1 MLKWNNNTIGQ
12 GQLRLLFLHFFT
24 YFGWQLWYNR
34 LRGETMFLKR
44 IELAG
49 FKSFA
54 DRTELEFV
62 RGITAVVGPNGSGKS
77 NISDGIRWVLGEQ
90 SAKSLR
96 GGKME
101 DVIFAGSDARK
112 AVNYGEVSLTLD
124 NTSQSLPLDF
134 NEVTVTRR
142 VHRSGDSEYFINKQA
157 CRLKDITELF
167 MDTGIGKEAYSII
180 GQGRIE
186 EILSTKSEDRRGI
199 FEEAS
204 GIVKY
209 KSRKREAEKKLNDT
223 EQNLLRIHDL
233 VSELEDQIEPLRDQS
248 EKAIRYKE
256 LREQLKSNEI
266 SMYVHQIDQ
275 IYVSWTEANQKMEK
289 LKKEQTELATV
300 VNQHDAHLEKHRW
313 ETRKLEE
320 ELEKLQDHLLILS
333 EEFEKCEGHGEVL
346 KERKKN
352 FTANRQQ
359 LTQSI
364 SIQEQRR
371 GDKDAEL
378 NEQREKII
386 QIGAQLYEFQ
396 AKLSAEESR
405 LLGVTGGISSLA
417 EDQLKSELLETL
429 NRMAQARNEIRYS
442 EQQVESLARRLDR
455 LEEERQKWSDQQ
467 GKIVVRK
474 QELTTKLEDTVRE
487 IEEIRTHYAELSQ
500 STKNKQGLLDE
511 AQGMVRKW
519 EQKLDALTSRR
530 DTMKEMANDYDGF
543 MQGVKEV
550 LKAKNRKDLRGIRG
564 AVAEL
569 LKVPAD
575 VEVAIETAL
584 GGALQNIVVDTEADG
599 REAIAF
605 LKKRQLGRS
614 TFLPMNVIKGRSIG
628 EGEQTIL
635 KSAKG
640 FVGIGVDLI
649 QFDSVYQSIFSSLLG
664 NVVIAQ
670 TLEDANHIAAKA
682 QYRFRVVTLEGDV
695 VNPGGSMTGGSLQ
708 KKSTSLLG
716 RQRQIEEL
724 DQEIRTSQNQLT
736 ELRDKTSHMKRD
748 ITDEMMTLEKLRQ
761 SSEQKRIEEQQVR
774 AELNPLEA
782 ESRNVEEQLTMDNQD
797 RGSLLQEQAD
807 SVSKIAEAE
816 QALQMLQQEEA
827 SLQQAIRDAEL
838 SRKANESEKEELQSQ
853 LTDLKV
859 QVASVTQEKQ
869 SLQDQQRRLQQ
880 DLAEADRE
888 LETNRSLLEQL
899 DQDMEAH
906 QQESVQQIELL
917 NDLKLKKQACTEE
930 IDFKRAERAEWLHK
944 LEMEENETRAQRVQ
958 LKQVEEQLHQTEVR
972 VTRLD
977 VELENLLKKLA
988 EEYELSY
995 ELAKERYPV
1004 PEDVLG
1010 TQNRVRELKRE
1021 IASLGD
1027 VNLGAIEEYAR
1038 VSERYEFLSGQ
1049 KNDLIEAKTTLYQ
1062 VIREMDVEMS
1072 KRFKTTFDAIRSHF
1086 VVVFAKLFGGG
1097 RADLILSEPD
1107 NLLDTGIEIVAQPPG
1122 KKQQNLQLLSGGERA
1137 LTAIA
1142 LLFAIINVKPVPF
1155 CVLDEVEA
1163 ALDEANVS
1171 RFAEYLRE
1179 FSEYTQFIVVTHRK
1193 GTMEEAD
1200 VLYGVTM
1207 QEGGVSK
1214 LVSVR
1219 LEDEEEAMV
1228 SA

>member
-1 MLKWNNNTIGQ
+1 
-12 GQLRLLFLHFFT
+12 
-24 YFGWQLWYNR
+24 
-34 LRGETMFLKR
+34 MFLKR
-44 IELAG
+44 IELSG

-101 DVIFAGSDARK
+101 DVIFAGSDARR

-142 VHRSGDSEYFINKQA
+142 VHRSGESEYLINKQP

-209 KSRKREAEKKLNDT
+209 KSRKKEAEKKLSDT

-233 VSELEDQIEPLRDQS
+233 VSELEDQIEPLREQS

-256 LREQLKSNEI
+256 LRETLKSSEI
-266 SMYVHQIDQ
+266 AMYVHQIDQ
-275 IYVSWTEANQKMEK
+275 IYLLWNEASQKLEK
-289 LKKEQTELATV
+289 LVKEQTELSTI

-313 ETRKLEE
+313 ETRRLEE
-320 ELEKLQDHLLILS
+320 ELEKLQESLLVLS

-352 FTANRQQ
+352 YAANYQQ
-359 LTQSI
+359 LSSTI
-364 SIQEQRR
+364 ALQEQRKI
-371 GDKDAEL
+371 DKEAEIS
-378 NEQREKII
+378 EQREKII
-386 QIGAQLYEFQ
+386 QIGAQLFEFQ
-396 AKLSAEESR
+396 AKLTAEEQR
-405 LLGVTGGISSLA
+405 LLGVNGGISSSP
-417 EDQLKSELLETL
+417 EDQLKGELLETL
-429 NRMAQARNEIRYS
+429 NRMAQARNEIRYA
-442 EQQVESLARRLDR
+442 EQQTESIGRRLER
-455 LEEERQKWSDQQ
+455 LDDERQKWAEQRE
-467 GKIVVRK
+467 KITVRK
-474 QELTTKLEDTVRE
+474 QELTLKLETTVKE
-487 IEEIRTHYAELSQ
+487 IEDTRQQYVQLTQ
-500 STKNKQGLLDE
+500 SLKNKQGLLDD
-511 AQGMVRKW
+511 ALGMVRKW

-550 LKAKNRKDLRGIRG
+550 LKAKSRKDLRGIRG

-569 LKVPAD
+569 VKVPAD
-575 VEVAIETAL
+575 VEIAIETAL
-584 GGALQNIVVDTEADG
+584 GGALQNIVVETEADG
-599 REAIAF
+599 REAISF
-605 LKKRQLGRS
+605 LKRRQMGRA
-614 TFLPMNVIKGRSIG
+614 TFLPMNVIRGRSISDN
-628 EGEQTIL
+628 EISSL
-635 KSAKG
+635 RSAKG
-640 FVGIGVDLI
+640 FVGIAVDLVS
-649 QFDSVYQSIFSSLLG
+649 FDSTYQNIFSSLLG
-664 NVVIAQ
+664 NVVVAQ

-682 QYRFRVVTLEGDV
+682 QYRYRVVTLEGDV

-708 KKSTSLLG
+708 KKSTNLLG

-724 DQEIRTSQNQLT
+724 DNEIKHSEQQLSGLRGQTSV
-736 ELRDKTSHMKRD
+736 MKRE
-748 ITDEMMTLEKLRQ
+748 ITDEMMAVEQLRQ
-761 SSEQKRIEEQQVR
+761 LGEQKRIEEQQIR

-782 ESRNVEEQLTMDNQD
+782 ENRTVEEQLSLDSQD
-797 RGSLLQEQAD
+797 RGALLEEQAD
-807 SVSKIAEAE
+807 LGRRKTESEAALAE
-816 QALQMLQQEEA
+816 LQEEEA
-827 SLQQAIRDAEL
+827 SLQQAIRDAEN
-838 SRKANESEKEELQSQ
+838 SRKASESEKEELQGQ

-859 QVASVTQEKQ
+859 KVASISQEKQ

-880 DLAEADRE
+880 DLSESDRE
-888 LETNRSLLEQL
+888 MEMNRGLLQQLEQ
-899 DQDMEAH
+899 DMSALE
-906 QQESVQQIELL
+906 QETVLQVELL
-917 NDLKLKKQACTEE
+917 NDLKLKKQQCTES
-930 IDFKRAERAEWLHK
+930 IDFKRAERTEWLQK
-944 LEMEENETRAQRVQ
+944 LEQEENETRAQRVQ
-958 LKQVEEQLHQTEVR
+958 LKQVEESLHQTEVR

-977 VELENLLKKLA
+977 VELENLLKKLG

-1004 PEDVLG
+1004 PEDIQG
-1010 TQNRVRELKRE
+1010 TQSKVREIKRE
-1021 IASLGD
+1021 ITSLGD

-1038 VSERYEFLSGQ
+1038 ISERYEFLSAQ

-1062 VIREMDVEMS
+1062 VIREMDQEMS

-1086 VVVFAKLFGGG
+1086 GVVFSKLFGGG
-1097 RADLILSEPD
+1097 RADLILSEPE
-1107 NLLDTGIEIVAQPPG
+1107 NMLDTGIEIVAQPPG
-1122 KKQQNLQLLSGGERA
+1122 KKLQNLQLLSGGERA

-1142 LLFAIINVKPVPF
+1142 LLFSIIRVKPVPF

-1179 FSEYTQFIVVTHRK
+1179 FSEMTQFIVVTHRK

-1219 LEDEEEAMV
+1219 LEDEEAEM
-1228 SA
+1228 SAS